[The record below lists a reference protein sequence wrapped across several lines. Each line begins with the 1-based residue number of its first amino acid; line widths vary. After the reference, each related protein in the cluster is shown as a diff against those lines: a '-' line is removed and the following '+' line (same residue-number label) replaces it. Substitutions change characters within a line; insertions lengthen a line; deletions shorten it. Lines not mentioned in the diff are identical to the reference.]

1 MDIKVYNWQGGNEQF
16 MYADDKSIG
25 LGGSTVKGRF
35 AFYLSSDLYRGS
47 SSQTDTYNNDLLS
60 KNVDFKC
67 YKLEVW
73 AIMD

>member
-1 MDIKVYNWQGGNEQF
+1 

-35 AFYLSSDLYRGS
+35 AFFLSSDLYRGS
-47 SSQTDTYNNDLLS
+47 SSSTETYDNTILS
-60 KNVDFKC
+60 KNADFKC
-67 YKLEVW
+67 LKLEVW